1 MFAVPAGKLNVAV
14 PAFNV
19 KLERLAPEIGME
31 RGLVP
36 GSALMMAASTT
47 PHIWDFC
54 LRAGHSV
61 GHDHVD
67 WTSKPQCWRGY
78 TSTVFSKG
86 CLWTVGG

>member
-47 PHIWDFC
+47 PHIVLVIC
-54 LRAGHSV
+54 CS
-61 GHDHVD
+61 
-67 WTSKPQCWRGY
+67 
-78 TSTVFSKG
+78 
-86 CLWTVGG
+86 